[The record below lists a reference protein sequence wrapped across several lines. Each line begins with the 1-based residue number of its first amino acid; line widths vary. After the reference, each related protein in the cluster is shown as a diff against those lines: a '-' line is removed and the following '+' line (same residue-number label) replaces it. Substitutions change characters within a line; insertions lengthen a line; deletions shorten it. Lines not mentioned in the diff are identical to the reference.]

1 MKGSDQ
7 MKIPAIAMIYA
18 ALIIKGRKK
27 FSEVPDKIKDQVKAA
42 LTELGEEDLAE
53 E

>member
-1 MKGSDQ
+1 

-27 FSEVPDKIKDQVKAA
+27 YSDVPDKLKDYVKEA
-42 LTELGEEDLAE
+42 LEELDMGDLAE

>member
-1 MKGSDQ
+1 

-27 FSEVPDKIKDQVKAA
+27 YSDVPDKLKGYVKEA
-42 LTELGEEDLAE
+42 LEELDMGDLATE
-53 E
+53 